1 MLQNVKNF
9 FIAFLAGLIVF
20 GASALG
26 VLYIIRKSDNG
37 DSNRDR
43 KVSTKEYSQTYTV
56 DEITDSEETASET
69 QEEDLSDT
77 NLNWVCSAS

>member
-77 NLNWVCSAS
+77 NLN